1 LPSPI
6 IRMTFDSTT
15 LYVITRFALRMLVL
29 CVLSAFAQ
37 VGFGRSLAAL
47 LLLSVIVCIVTAIMR
62 GERPLSGALT
72 NWDEAA
78 VYGLLCALT
87 ATLNQVAAS

>member
-1 LPSPI
+1 MI
-6 IRMTFDSTT
+6 IRMKSDGQT

-29 CVLSAFAQ
+29 CVLSAFAK

-47 LLLSVIVCIVTAIMR
+47 LLLLVIVCIVTAIMR
-62 GERPLSGALT
+62 GERPLDGTLT

-87 ATLNQVAAS
+87 ATINQTVAS

>member
-1 LPSPI
+1 M
-6 IRMTFDSTT
+6 IRMTSDGKT

-29 CVLSAFAQ
+29 CVLSAFAKI
-37 VGFGRSLAAL
+37 GFGRSLAAL

-62 GERPLSGALT
+62 GERPLDGRLT

-78 VYGLLCALT
+78 AYGLLCALT
-87 ATLNQVAAS
+87 ATINQAATS

>member
-1 LPSPI
+1 MTSDGKI
-6 IRMTFDSTT
+6 I
-15 LYVITRFALRMLVL
+15 YVIMRFALRMLVL
-29 CVLSAFAQ
+29 CVLSAFAKI
-37 VGFGRSLAAL
+37 GFGRSLAAL

-62 GERPLSGALT
+62 GERPMGGTLT

-87 ATLNQVAAS
+87 ATINQAAAS